1 MPLELPRGRLR
12 HQRSDALRCEG
23 PKLHRHPEEVLL
35 RGRGLA
41 KRSLRL
47 TGDSYWKVV
56 VVNRVMKP
64 YMDNDG
70 ILTMGLFDFL
80 LDPDSLDM

>member
-1 MPLELPRGRLR
+1 M
-12 HQRSDALRCEG
+12 
-23 PKLHRHPEEVLL
+23 
-35 RGRGLA
+35 

-47 TGDSYWKVV
+47 TGDSFWKVV
-56 VVNRVMKP
+56 VVNRVMKL

-70 ILTMGLFDFL
+70 IPTMGYFDFL